1 MEGPSIEAVRVIHEA
16 PSGKVTSQPR
26 FDSGAPVIAVL
37 WNSFLVSGRGR
48 VTCAYLFMGNCDER
62 RLSGTGESC
71 QRHASLAKLWDCCAG
86 SLLRHLPQF
95 GFWGFC
101 LKTFAAHKHR
111 CLGVPSRLP
120 EAHPRTSR
128 RRLRLEPRHF
138 TFGRNFWSTQIFF
151 VETFGRQ
158 KYFFVE
164 VIFLILD

>member
-48 VTCAYLFMGNCDER
+48 VTCAYLLMGNCDER

-120 EAHPRTSR
+120 EAHSRTSH